1 MEVVVQVDLIQEHRV
16 LQMVVLEQQT
26 LVVAVVV
33 ELIFQDKVLV
43 QTEDL
48 ELF

>member
-1 MEVVVQVDLIQEHRV
+1 VVVQVDLIQEPQV
-16 LQMVVLEQQT
+16 LQTVVLEQQI

-33 ELIFQDKVLV
+33 ELTSQDKVLV
-43 QTEDL
+43 QMVDL